1 MVVLWTY
8 FKYLKI
14 HLALTYRNISL
25 RFIEAFIQYR
35 TVRHKHCP
43 FSSFLPRMSFVI
55 RFDILLKSNKMRTFP
70 VCVERLT
77 RFWRELTK
85 KHTIFV
91 MSIHW
96 LQKSSCKTQKK
107 KPKNI
112 IQGYINCQST
122 IKQFS
127 FLFFLNH
134 ASAILIKISRK
145 CGYRLS

>member
-14 HLALTYRNISL
+14 HLALTYRNIFL

-55 RFDILLKSNKMRTFP
+55 RFDIWLKSNKMRTFP

-91 MSIHW
+91 MSSIGYRSRHAK
-96 LQKSSCKTQKK
+96 LRKN
-107 KPKNI
+107 PKNI

-127 FLFFLNH
+127 FLFKSFVSNTH
-134 ASAILIKISRK
+134 
-145 CGYRLS
+145 